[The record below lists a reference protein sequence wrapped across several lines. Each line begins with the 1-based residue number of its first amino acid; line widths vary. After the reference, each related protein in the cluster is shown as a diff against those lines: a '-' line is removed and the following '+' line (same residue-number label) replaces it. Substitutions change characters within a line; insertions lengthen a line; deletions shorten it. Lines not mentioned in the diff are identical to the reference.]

1 MVINLWDQINDEIN
15 EEDYTEYQWLHF
27 TSNFKDHKVEYN
39 ESKVGLTEEELL
51 RRKIERAQKTL
62 ETLNKKL
69 YESAC

>member
-1 MVINLWDQINDEIN
+1 MSAIVATAHKIAEIFYIMIKN
-15 EEDYTEYQWLHF
+15 
-27 TSNFKDHKVEYN
+27 KVEYN